1 MARRAVIGLD
11 IGTGST
17 KAVLT
22 DAGGEILTTAVRH
35 HAMSMPHPAWAEM
48 DAERDWWGDAVACL
62 RELATAGAD
71 LNCTIEAVCVSGLGP
86 AVVAESPAGHVRGPA
101 ILYGVDTRTG
111 EQIEQLNRDLGPAR
125 ILERGRTALS
135 SQAAGA
141 KLLWLAQHGALVPG
155 DRFFSS
161 HTFVTWRLTGAYYLD
176 HQTASQFD
184 PFYDMLAGA
193 WAHDWAG
200 RFLPGCELPQLR
212 WPGEIVGEISA
223 ASAASTGLVAG
234 TPVLAGTIDAWAE
247 AYSVGT
253 TSPGDAMLMYGS
265 TVLAISS
272 LAGFRSHPG
281 LWATT
286 GLTPGSH
293 TLAAGMSTSGSL
305 MSWIRDLCSG
315 QSYEDLIEQARAV
328 PPGSDGLLM
337 LPYFAGERAPV
348 SDPKARGVIAGL
360 TLGHG
365 PGHLFRAGYESI
377 AFGVRQILNLLGEA
391 GAAPTRIVAVGGGTQ
406 GGLGPQIVSDVC
418 GVEQHVP
425 RTVIGA
431 SYGDALLAAQAVG
444 LAGADE
450 NWCSLDRIIAPDPG
464 HRADYDELYANYARL
479 YAATRPIVHELADF
493 AAARESSAETRPPS
507 E

>member
-1 MARRAVIGLD
+1 MDERSAVLGLD

-22 DAGGEILTTAVRH
+22 DARGGILATSVRH
-35 HAMSMPHPAWAEM
+35 HSMSMPHSAWAEM
-48 DAERDWWGDAVACL
+48 DAESDWWGDAVVCL
-62 RELATAGAD
+62 RELAAAAAD
-71 LNCTIEAVCVSGLGP
+71 LGRTIAAVCVSGLGP
-86 AVVAESPAGHVRGPA
+86 AVVAESPGGAVRSPA
-101 ILYGVDTRTG
+101 ILYGVDTRSG
-111 EQIEQLNRDLGPAR
+111 EQIDQLNRELGRPE
-125 ILERGRTALS
+125 ILGRGGTELS

-141 KLLWLAQHGALVPG
+141 KLLWLAQHGALQPG

-184 PFYDMLAGA
+184 PFYDMAAGR
-193 WAHDWAG
+193 WAEDWAG
-200 RFLPGCELPQLR
+200 HYLPGRELPPLR
-212 WPGEIVGEISA
+212 WPGEIVGAVTA
-223 ASAASTGLVAG
+223 AAAAQTGLGAG

-265 TVLAISS
+265 TVLMISA
-272 LAGFRSHPG
+272 LEGFRSHPG

-315 QSYEDLIEQARAV
+315 QSYESLIEQARAV
-328 PPGSDGLLM
+328 PPGADGLLM

-377 AFGVRQILNLLGEA
+377 AFGVRQILDLLRA
-391 GAAPTRIVAVGGGTQ
+391 ADAAPTRVVAVGGGTQ
-406 GGLGPQIVSDVC
+406 GGLGLQVVSDVC
-418 GVEQHVP
+418 GIEQHVP

-431 SYGDALLAAQAVG
+431 SYGDALLAAQAAG
-444 LAGADE
+444 LADPSAG
-450 NWCSLDRIIAPDPG
+450 WCDIARTITPDPE
-464 HRADYDELYANYARL
+464 HRAAYDELYPNYSRL
-479 YAATRPIVHELADF
+479 YAATRSIVHDLADF
-493 AAARESSAETRPPS
+493 GDARGT
-507 E
+507 